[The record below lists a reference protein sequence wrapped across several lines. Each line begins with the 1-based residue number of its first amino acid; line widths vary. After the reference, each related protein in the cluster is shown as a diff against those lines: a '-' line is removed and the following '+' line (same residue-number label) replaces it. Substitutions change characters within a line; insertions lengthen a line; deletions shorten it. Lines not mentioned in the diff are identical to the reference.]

1 MYSMRCAAFFVA
13 LACCVV
19 PVVFTSDP
27 VPAETTKPITMSTTE
42 APTTTIS
49 PQAACAQKTNT
60 SCSEC
65 LAAGTGC
72 YYCSTSR
79 KCGFY
84 PYKRL
89 IPSHDECAYFS
100 EVYWGVCFISLQGSV
115 IAISVV
121 VGTLLLALV
130 VCCCCCCR
138 KRQNNK
144 WLRDMARMEE
154 ERRQRQERSDERR
167 AERKA
172 RTDDIRRKYGL
183 VRDET
188 PPYTRFDHWHCP
200 FQLCRKVEFANT
212 CMHHWMHLAL
222 NLANA

>member
-1 MYSMRCAAFFVA
+1 MCNVQSATLFFVI
-13 LACCVV
+13 ACCVS
-19 PVVFTSDP
+19 PVVFTSDSTNDST
-27 VPAETTKPITMSTTE
+27 PAATTNQAPAMTTE
-42 APTTTIS
+42 SPVSTTIS
-49 PQAACAQKTNT
+49 PQTACAQKTNT
-60 SCSEC
+60 SCSDC

-72 YYCSTSR
+72 YYCSTTR
-79 KCGFY
+79 RCGFY

-100 EVYWGVCFISLQGSV
+100 EVYWGVCFISLQGTV

-138 KRQNNK
+138 KRQNSK

-154 ERRQRQERSDERR
+154 ERRQRQERADERR
-167 AERKA
+167 AERKT
-172 RTDDIRRKYGL
+172 RNDDIRRKYGL

-188 PPYTRFDHWHCP
+188 PPYTRFDH
-200 FQLCRKVEFANT
+200 
-212 CMHHWMHLAL
+212 
-222 NLANA
+222 

>member
-1 MYSMRCAAFFVA
+1 MRWALFFVVTT
-13 LACCVV
+13 CCIA
-19 PVVFTSDP
+19 VVFG
-27 VPAETTKPITMSTTE
+27 STTE
-42 APTTTIS
+42 ANTTEPPTTTIS
-49 PQAACAQKTNT
+49 PQTACSMKANA
-60 SCSEC
+60 SCADC

-72 YYCSTSR
+72 YYCSASR
-79 KCGFY
+79 KCGYY

-115 IAISVV
+115 IAIGVV
-121 VGTLLLALV
+121 VGTVLLAIS
-130 VCCCCCCR
+130 VCCCWCCCCR
-138 KRQNNK
+138 KSNNSK
-144 WLRDMARMEE
+144 WLRDMASMEE

-188 PPYTRFDHWHCP
+188 PYTRFDH
-200 FQLCRKVEFANT
+200 
-212 CMHHWMHLAL
+212 
-222 NLANA
+222 

>member
-1 MYSMRCAAFFVA
+1 M
-13 LACCVV
+13 
-19 PVVFTSDP
+19 
-27 VPAETTKPITMSTTE
+27 TTE
-42 APTTTIS
+42 SPVSTTIS
-49 PQAACAQKTNT
+49 PQTACAQKTNT
-60 SCSEC
+60 SCSDC

-72 YYCSTSR
+72 YYCSTTR
-79 KCGFY
+79 RCGFY

-100 EVYWGVCFISLQGSV
+100 EVYWGVCFISLQGTV

-138 KRQNNK
+138 KRQNSK

-154 ERRQRQERSDERR
+154 ERRQRQERADERR
-167 AERKA
+167 AERKT
-172 RTDDIRRKYGL
+172 RNDDIRRKYGL

-188 PPYTRFDHWHCP
+188 PPYTRFDH
-200 FQLCRKVEFANT
+200 
-212 CMHHWMHLAL
+212 
-222 NLANA
+222 